1 MSIFL
6 LINSIGYSVYAH
18 YCNDELKETSLLVNT
33 NKSCCAIEST
43 EHEAES
49 AEAMSCCEEQ
59 DVLIKIEDQFV
70 KSELNFQ
77 AIVLPVL
84 HLSVSFVNEMNIAL
98 FANVESYFLSNF
110 YDPPDRTLPNLH
122 VLLCIFRI

>member
-110 YDPPDRTLPNLH
+110 SDPPDRTLPSLH